1 MSNINNAYPLVRPI
15 SACNPPRRP
24 AFLALSFFRLFLRP
38 HALFNLTTNLQ
49 VVNKAIAAIKT
60 TVQLK
65 MRLNPKFKGVD
76 AVPEADDE
84 KDWYQVFR

>member
-1 MSNINNAYPLVRPI
+1 M
-15 SACNPPRRP
+15 
-24 AFLALSFFRLFLRP
+24 
-38 HALFNLTTNLQ
+38 Q
-49 VVNKAIAAIKT
+49 VVDQAIAAIKT